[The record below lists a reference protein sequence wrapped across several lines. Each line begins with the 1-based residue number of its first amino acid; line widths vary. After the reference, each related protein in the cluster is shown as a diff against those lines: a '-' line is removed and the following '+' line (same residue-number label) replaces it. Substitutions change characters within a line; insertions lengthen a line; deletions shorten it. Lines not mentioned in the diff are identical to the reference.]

1 MTTFHA
7 ILIDETGR
15 EFHAYTESS
24 NASEAYEELQG
35 GYPESSVVRVEIL
48 GDAAPIVGILS
59 DAAPIDER
67 DHLRNLIA
75 EIRGRLLC
83 MAEMLDAAHRE
94 DGSIDVAPMLR
105 DLADHAAAVM
115 KGND

>member
-48 GDAAPIVGILS
+48 GNAAPIVGILS

-115 KGND
+115 KGDD